1 MFVFT
6 FGGPQIKWWIF
17 TSHLMFAKSQLQFL
31 ATYIIHIATLKC
43 LMDHKYPCFRCWQ
56 VPIGHWELI
65 SPNTWTSAEF
75 KNENNVL
82 FLLPP
87 VQVHFNPRHILWALA
102 SFLAQSAM
110 AFCKEFS
117 ASALGAVAM
126 QCFFCEEKWHIPNMG
141 HRYTN
146 RMILIIP
153 VYDVHDLD
161 PIDERRKDTAIFLGE
176 GGTWERVSS

>member
-1 MFVFT
+1 
-6 FGGPQIKWWIF
+6 
-17 TSHLMFAKSQLQFL
+17 
-31 ATYIIHIATLKC
+31 
-43 LMDHKYPCFRCWQ
+43 
-56 VPIGHWELI
+56 
-65 SPNTWTSAEF
+65 
-75 KNENNVL
+75 
-82 FLLPP
+82 
-87 VQVHFNPRHILWALA
+87 
-102 SFLAQSAM
+102 M

>member
-1 MFVFT
+1 
-6 FGGPQIKWWIF
+6 
-17 TSHLMFAKSQLQFL
+17 
-31 ATYIIHIATLKC
+31 
-43 LMDHKYPCFRCWQ
+43 
-56 VPIGHWELI
+56 
-65 SPNTWTSAEF
+65 
-75 KNENNVL
+75 
-82 FLLPP
+82 
-87 VQVHFNPRHILWALA
+87 
-102 SFLAQSAM
+102 M

-161 PIDERRKDTAIFLGE
+161 PIDERRKYFWGRE
-176 GGTWERVSS
+176 EPEKQVFQRVSS